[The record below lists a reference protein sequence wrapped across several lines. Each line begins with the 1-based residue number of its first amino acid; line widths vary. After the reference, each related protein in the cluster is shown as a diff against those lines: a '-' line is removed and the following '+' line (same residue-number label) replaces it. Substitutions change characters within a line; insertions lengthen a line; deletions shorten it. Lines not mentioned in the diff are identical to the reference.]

1 MLTLQEVQRKAE
13 EMDEILK
20 PILLTLSVDTE
31 AESDETKILGLHE
44 SATKLW
50 LAVMRKK
57 GQDDLDS
64 KIASALI
71 GIMLL
76 AKHFKV
82 KNLEESY
89 LKRIDEIINDNKK
102 ASAEAQNKKS
112 S

>member
-1 MLTLQEVQRKAE
+1 MLSLQEVQKKAE
-13 EMDEILK
+13 EMEEILK
-20 PILLTLSVDTE
+20 PILLTLGVDTE

-50 LAVMRKK
+50 LAVMGKK
-57 GQDDLDS
+57 EQGELER

-71 GIMLL
+71 GVMLL

-82 KNLEESY
+82 KNLEEAY
-89 LKRIDEIINDNKK
+89 LKRIDEIIDDNKK
-102 ASAEAQNKKS
+102 LPS